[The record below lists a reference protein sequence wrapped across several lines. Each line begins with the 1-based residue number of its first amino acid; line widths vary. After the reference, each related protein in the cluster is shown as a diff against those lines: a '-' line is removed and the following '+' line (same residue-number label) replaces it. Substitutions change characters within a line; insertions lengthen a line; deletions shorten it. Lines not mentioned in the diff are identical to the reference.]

1 MAYYNPYSQN
11 SRKLTY
17 KKDEL
22 TYEPREAGQSRK
34 SEAFSFDIV
43 DHQGFEKKLDLGGIV
58 NSESKV
64 FASISEIG
72 MIQGKMKPFQGAAGM
87 EIHNVVP
94 HDSGIVIV
102 RGVIGWDKNLNA
114 RISLVVFD

>member
-11 SRKLTY
+11 SRKLMY

-22 TYEPREAGQSRK
+22 TYEPREAGQSRIGE
-34 SEAFSFDIV
+34 SFSFDIV
-43 DHQGFEKKLDLGGIV
+43 DHQGFEKKLNLGGIV

-72 MIQGKMKPFQGAAGM
+72 MIQGKMKPFQGAASM

-102 RGVIGWDKNLNA
+102 RGAIGCDTNLNA